1 MSIAFSIPEL
11 VAIVDARAVE
21 GSRSAPIG
29 GIASLAEAG
38 PADLAFLGNVKY
50 TAEVGATKA
59 GAVLVPADFVGT
71 PAAGQ
76 VFLRVDKPSYALALV
91 CSVLEARLWPKP
103 PAGRHPSAVIA
114 PGAQVDPTAAIGPL
128 CVIDEGAVI
137 GPGAVLDAQCH
148 VGRQAVVGA
157 DCWLKSG
164 VKVGDYCT
172 LGARCRIQ
180 PGAVIGAEGF
190 GFEPVGGENRRIPQ
204 VGVVM
209 LEDDVEVGANTTL
222 DRARFSRTF
231 VGRGTKIDNLV
242 QVAHNVRI
250 GRQCLI
256 TAQVGIAG
264 STTLGDHCV
273 LGGQAGVAGH
283 LTLGDRVKLGAQT
296 GLFEDVPADGFMNG
310 TPAVPFGLE
319 RRLVVLSRRL
329 PELFKKV
336 DSLTASLD
344 SAGRQST

>member
-1 MSIAFSIPEL
+1 MSIAFSLPEL
-11 VAIVDARAVE
+11 AAVVDARAVE
-21 GSRSAPIG
+21 GVRTAPIR

-38 PADLAFLGNVKY
+38 PDDLSFLGNPKY
-50 TAEVGATKA
+50 AAEVAASRA
-59 GAVLVPADFVGT
+59 GAILVPADFAGS

-103 PAGRHPSAVIA
+103 PAGRHPSAVVA
-114 PGAQVDPTAAIGPL
+114 AGARVDPSASLGPL
-128 CVIDEGAVI
+128 CVIEEDAVI
-137 GPGAVLDAQCH
+137 GAGAVLDALCH
-148 VGRQAVVGA
+148 VGRAAVVGP

-164 VKVGDYCT
+164 VKVGDFCV
-172 LGARCRIQ
+172 LGARCRLQ
-180 PGAVIGAEGF
+180 PGAVVGAEGF
-190 GFEPVGGENRRIPQ
+190 GFEPVGGEIRRIPQ
-204 VGVVM
+204 VGVVV
-209 LEDDVEVGANTTL
+209 LEDDVEIGANTTL
-222 DRARFSRTF
+222 DRARFSRTV

-242 QVAHNVRI
+242 QIAHNVRI

-283 LTLGDRVKLGAQT
+283 LTLGDRVRLGAQT

-319 RRLVVLSRRL
+319 RRLVVLSRKL

-336 DSLTASLD
+336 DSIAASLD
-344 SAGRQST
+344 ALRPPAP

>member
-1 MSIAFSIPEL
+1 MSIAFTIPEL
-11 VAIVDARAVE
+11 AAITGARSVE
-21 GSRSAPIG
+21 GAAVAPIK

-38 PADLAFLGNVKY
+38 ASDLSFLGNPKY
-50 TAEVGATKA
+50 ASEVSASKA
-59 GAVLVPADFVGT
+59 GAILVPLDLAGT

-76 VFLRVDKPSYALALV
+76 AFLRVDKPSYALALV

-103 PAGRHPSAVIA
+103 AAGRHPSAVVA
-114 PGAQVDPTAAIGPL
+114 PTAIVDPSATLGPL
-128 CVIDEGAVI
+128 CVVDEGAVV
-137 GPGAVLDAQCH
+137 GAGTVLDAQCH
-148 VGRQAVVGA
+148 VGRHAVVGP

-164 VKVGDYCT
+164 VRVGDYCT

-190 GFEPVGGENRRIPQ
+190 GFEPVGDEIRRIPQ
-204 VGVVM
+204 VGVVV
-209 LEDDVEVGANTTL
+209 LEDDVEIGANTTL
-222 DRARFSRTF
+222 DRARFSRTI

-336 DSLTASLD
+336 DSLAASLD
-344 SAGRQST
+344 SAGR